1 MLKVSDGLSRAGA
14 KIMLSDFD
22 AVAFTPLSDTY
33 WPSPSLSLQN
43 ILWPQVE
50 VWNWGR
56 NILTLQGTQRMQ
68 AKNGMGNLG
77 GCMEDVG
84 CWVRWCAYHQ
94 HQRQSAEP
102 LHAPTKFR

>member
-1 MLKVSDGLSRAGA
+1 MPQYIDEKSRQRLAERRFISVRAYQYPYPDFGCDLERSYPNVKVSDGLSRAGA

-43 ILWPQVE
+43 ILWSQVE

-56 NILTLQGTQRMQ
+56 NVLALQGTQRM
-68 AKNGMGNLG
+68 
-77 GCMEDVG
+77 
-84 CWVRWCAYHQ
+84 
-94 HQRQSAEP
+94 
-102 LHAPTKFR
+102 